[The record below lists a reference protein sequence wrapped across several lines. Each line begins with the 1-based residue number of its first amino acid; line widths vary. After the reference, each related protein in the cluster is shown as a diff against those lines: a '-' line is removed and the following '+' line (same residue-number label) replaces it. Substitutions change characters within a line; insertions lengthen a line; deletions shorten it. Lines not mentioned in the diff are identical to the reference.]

1 VSAFLAGCAQ
11 PRRFRSTIRMEQ
23 IGEKGRLGGLVW
35 GSRVGYPT
43 GVTVSASTLEARNL
57 SRTRYA
63 RSGGG
68 YLRDI
73 RRLSRGLMSRSTQ
86 D

>member
-1 VSAFLAGCAQ
+1 
-11 PRRFRSTIRMEQ
+11 MEQ

-35 GSRVGYPT
+35 GSRVVYPT
-43 GVTVSASTLEARNL
+43 GVTVRSASTLEARTL
-57 SRTRYA
+57 SRTCYA